1 MSSSEQGMTHLYSTI
16 SFPAIL
22 RFLPVYC
29 SFHPSRLTPLSHSL
43 HHRSPFIAPSSLH
56 LDSSES
62 HAGKMKISLLLL
74 SLAQLANAQL
84 TSLDLINAG
93 TEQRIATLTNNQVI
107 VVDQIPGMATPNF
120 NVNATFVSGSSTQS
134 VVYGYGTN
142 LTYRL
147 DGVAPFSFCG
157 NQGPLFNTCPQL
169 GFGTHVVTAT
179 PFAAAG
185 GSGPAG
191 NALSVSFTIVKSAV
205 PPTAPMKAPTKAPLL
220 APISPPVKA
229 PTKAPINAPA
239 KAPVKAA
246 TKAPLLL
253 PTKAPS
259 SPPVKAPTK
268 APLLVP
274 TKAPIVP
281 PLSNI
286 TPIRINCGSNVPYT
300 DSIGRAWSADTFFT
314 GGSAFASGI
323 GQIANTT
330 DDVIYRSERY
340 GEATYNIPAAPG
352 TYEVVLHFAEI

>member
-1 MSSSEQGMTHLYSTI
+1 
-16 SFPAIL
+16 
-22 RFLPVYC
+22 
-29 SFHPSRLTPLSHSL
+29 
-43 HHRSPFIAPSSLH
+43 
-56 LDSSES
+56 
-62 HAGKMKISLLLL
+62 MKISLLLL
-74 SLAQLANAQL
+74 SLAQWTNAQL

-107 VVDQIPGMATPNF
+107 VVDQIPGMTTPNF
-120 NVNATFVSGSSTQS
+120 NVNATFVSGSGTQS

-179 PFAAAG
+179 PFAATG

-191 NALSVSFTIVKSAV
+191 KALSVTFTIVKSAV

-220 APISPPVKA
+220 APMSPPVKA
-229 PTKAPINAPA
+229 PTKAP
-239 KAPVKAA
+239 VKAI

-253 PTKAPS
+253 STKAPS

-268 APLLVP
+268 APK

-281 PLSNI
+281 PSSNN
-286 TPIRINCGSNVPYT
+286 TPIRINCGSNIPYT

-340 GEATYNIPAAPG
+340 GEAIYNIPAAPG